1 MRVAVAGKHG
11 VAVKATVD
19 GTFAR
24 VAGRRVDATPVVGR
38 RWYVVRVALEGTS
51 LSNDD
56 LWLLGLAMVS
66 IAVVVIGVLFGLV
79 IATLQRIDRHAART
93 HTVGK
98 QIAQNTVALWA
109 LDQMNRD
116 LVAIRDAA
124 RGAGRSGIEA
134 GVGAPLSA
142 VADTVQGWIGGSQ
155 NDDDKSS

>member
-1 MRVAVAGKHG
+1 MVSG
-11 VAVKATVD
+11 
-19 GTFAR
+19 
-24 VAGRRVDATPVVGR
+24 
-38 RWYVVRVALEGTS
+38 GTS
-51 LSNDD
+51 LSNDE
-56 LWLLGLAMVS
+56 LWLLGLAVVS

-124 RGAGRSGIEA
+124 RGAGRAGIGA
-134 GVGAPLSA
+134 GMAASVSA
-142 VADTVQGWIGGSQ
+142 VAERVEDWLGAPEH
-155 NDDDKSS
+155 DDDKSS